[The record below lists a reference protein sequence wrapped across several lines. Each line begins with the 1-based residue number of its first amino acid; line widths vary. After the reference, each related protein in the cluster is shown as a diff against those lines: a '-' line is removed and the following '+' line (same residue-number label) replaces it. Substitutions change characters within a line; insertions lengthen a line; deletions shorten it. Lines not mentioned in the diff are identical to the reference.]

1 MLGAQEEEI
10 CQCQTPPP
18 SSLVKGQVHSVKE
31 QILGRVSEKEE
42 SKEKDGLDQG
52 AATDPEI

>member
-52 AATDPEI
+52 AATDP